1 MRINNLVD
9 ITARNSNFEKES
21 SILSIL
27 LWFVRRS
34 VKFSV
39 VCDGRR
45 QGCWW
50 SFLTD
55 ESSVSNDSKSP
66 PAVSSVEGAGG
77 VVDSGDGG
85 AEGLGLGGGPVLALV
100 RLGHLSGSTV
110 HGGSMDGGMDH
121 RSGVDGGW
129 S

>member
-1 MRINNLVD
+1 MGINNLVD
-9 ITARNSNFEKES
+9 ITARNSNFAKES

-27 LWFVRRS
+27 LWFVRMS

-55 ESSVSNDSKSP
+55 ESSVSNNGKSP

-100 RLGHLSGSTV
+100 RLGH
-110 HGGSMDGGMDH
+110 
-121 RSGVDGGW
+121 
-129 S
+129 